1 MLWNFENNLLPT
13 LNIFLSSR
21 FPYHLTES
29 RLFNRLRNIDW
40 SNTQKNILWTDV
52 LNCQHFMWKIHQ
64 GFSSRFSSH
73 FQMAQRIFPSL
84 SERFRYRNSFTFL
97 LSFKYCE
104 IYLHFMDQKTRP
116 LSIKKRT
123 LPSNHITIERLWW
136 LALESLLELD
146 GAASRKLVYGKR
158 FCKYC
163 SRFCFRIPR
172 ISSRFLIELSSI

>member
-40 SNTQKNILWTDV
+40 SNKKIFYERMFWTVSTLCGKYIKDFP
-52 LNCQHFMWKIHQ
+52 LAFRHI
-64 GFSSRFSSH
+64 

-97 LSFKYCE
+97 LSFKYSNIHGPE
-104 IYLHFMDQKTRP
+104 DETVVNQEADPPFESYHNWTTLMTR
-116 LSIKKRT
+116 T
-123 LPSNHITIERLWW
+123 
-136 LALESLLELD
+136 
-146 GAASRKLVYGKR
+146 
-158 FCKYC
+158 
-163 SRFCFRIPR
+163 R
-172 ISSRFLIELSSI
+172 ISARVGWMEWQLEN